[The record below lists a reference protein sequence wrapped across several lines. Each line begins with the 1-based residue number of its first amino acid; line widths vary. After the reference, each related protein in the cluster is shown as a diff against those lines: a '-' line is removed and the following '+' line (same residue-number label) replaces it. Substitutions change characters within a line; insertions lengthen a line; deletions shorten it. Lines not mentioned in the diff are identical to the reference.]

1 MNTTDDVYIVS
12 KKNGRL
18 IPVTYVCKGMLCAF
32 GGANI

>member
-1 MNTTDDVYIVS
+1 MNTKDEGFIVS

-18 IPVTYVCKGMLCAF
+18 ILVTYVRKGMLCAF